1 MKTDREIISQGKT
14 KTEMHQP
21 NTENRQRQEVER
33 TRAHLPFLDCF
44 ASYCSSALTTVITK
58 SLITNSSATPKI
70 QLIKK
75 LIQHDIS
82 LL

>member
-1 MKTDREIISQGKT
+1 MSNKSGAQSTSS
-14 KTEMHQP
+14 
-21 NTENRQRQEVER
+21 RQRQEVEK
-33 TRAHLPFLDCF
+33 TTAHTAALPPP
-44 ASYCSSALTTVITK
+44 TVISQNVNK
-58 SLITNSSATPKI
+58 SLITNSNAAPKI